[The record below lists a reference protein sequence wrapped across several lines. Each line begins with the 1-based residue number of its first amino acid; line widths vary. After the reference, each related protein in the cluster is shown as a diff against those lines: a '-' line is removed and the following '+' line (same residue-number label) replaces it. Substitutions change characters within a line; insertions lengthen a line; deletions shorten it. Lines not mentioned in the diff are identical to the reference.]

1 MDIVMT
7 KASNWVKGLALFAM
21 MVALVGSLAVA
32 PGASAASS
40 RVSPRA
46 DVGKISVVA
55 VDPTGATDGIVGATV
70 VVREYGSDVIVLKGQ
85 TDASGRFASYIAP
98 GVYQV
103 EVIADGF
110 KPYTQDAKIVSGQ
123 NTSLVAPLE
132 KDAAVAPTD
141 N

>member
-7 KASNWVKGLALFAM
+7 KTSNWIKGLALFAM
-21 MVALVGSLAVA
+21 TVALIGSLAAA
-32 PGASAASS
+32 PGASAAS
-40 RVSPRA
+40 RVSPKA
-46 DVGKISVVA
+46 DVGKITVVA
-55 VDPTGATDGIVGATV
+55 VDPTGATDGIAGATV
-70 VVREYGSDVIVLKGQ
+70 VVREYDTDVIVLKGT

>member
-7 KASNWVKGLALFAM
+7 KSTNWIKGLALFAM